1 MSRISERFEALRREG
16 SGAFIP
22 YVCAGDPDF
31 DFTLRQI
38 ERLAKAGADIFEIG
52 LPFSDPV
59 ADGPVIQG
67 AMNRSLSSGFR
78 TKDVF
83 DLISSSRMRGVDR
96 PMIVMTYYN
105 PVLRFGVASF
115 CERLAEAGG
124 DGLLVVDLPPEES
137 KELDDAAKVH
147 GLDIVRLVAPSTVD
161 SRLDFILS
169 KASGFVYAVSV
180 AGTTGARV
188 QLPTFAEKLL
198 SRITSRS
205 RLPVVLGFG
214 VSSPDHVRAAISM
227 GASGV
232 VEGSKL
238 ISTYS
243 DHLGERDKALGLIE
257 RHAREMKAATFRSE
271 RHNR

>member
-1 MSRISERFEALRREG
+1 MSRVSERFERLRREG

-38 ERLAKAGADIFEIG
+38 ERLAKSGADIFEIG
-52 LPFSDPV
+52 LPFSDPI

-83 DLISSSRMRGVDR
+83 DLISFSRMRGVDQ

-105 PVLRFGVASF
+105 PLLRFGVASF
-115 CERLAEAGG
+115 CEKLAEAGG

-137 KELDDAAKVH
+137 KELDGAARTNA
-147 GLDIVRLVAPSTVD
+147 LDVVRLVAPSTAD

-169 KASGFVYAVSV
+169 RTSGFVYAVSV
-180 AGTTGARV
+180 AGTTGARI
-188 QLPTFAEKLL
+188 QLPASAERLL
-198 SRITSRS
+198 DRVTARS
-205 RLPVVLGFG
+205 GIPVVLGFG
-214 VSSPDHVRAAISM
+214 VSSPSHVRAALSM
-227 GASGV
+227 GASGI
-232 VEGSKL
+232 VEGSRL
-238 ISTYS
+238 ISIYS
-243 DHLGERDKALGLIE
+243 DSLNDKDKALDLIE
-257 RHAREMKAATFRSE
+257 SHAKEMKTATLLTE
-271 RHNR
+271 RHNG

>member
-1 MSRISERFEALRREG
+1 MSRVSERFECLRREG

-22 YVCAGDPDF
+22 YVCAGDPDC

-38 ERLAKAGADIFEIG
+38 ERLAKSGADIFEIG
-52 LPFSDPV
+52 LPFSDPI

-67 AMNRSLSSGFR
+67 AMSRSLSSGFR

-83 DLISSSRMRGVDR
+83 GLISSSRMRGVDQ
-96 PMIVMTYYN
+96 PIIVMTYYN
-105 PVLRFGVASF
+105 PLLRFGVASF

-137 KELDDAAKVH
+137 KELDDAAKVY
-147 GLDIVRLVAPSTVD
+147 GLDVVRLVAPSTAD
-161 SRLDFILS
+161 FRLDFILS

-188 QLPTFAEKLL
+188 ELPASAERLL
-198 SRITSRS
+198 DRITARS
-205 RLPVVLGFG
+205 GIPVVLGFG
-214 VSSPDHVRAAISM
+214 VSSSSHVRAALSM

-243 DHLGERDKALGLIE
+243 DSLNDRDKALGLIE
-257 RHAREMKAATFRSE
+257 RHAKEMKAATLSPE